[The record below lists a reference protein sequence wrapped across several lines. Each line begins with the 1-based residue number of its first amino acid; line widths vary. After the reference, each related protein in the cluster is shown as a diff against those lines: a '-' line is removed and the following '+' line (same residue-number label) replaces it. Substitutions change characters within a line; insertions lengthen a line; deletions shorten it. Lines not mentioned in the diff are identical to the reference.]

1 MGGSGTTGWRRP
13 AIRRPGSSRWLIRS
27 WTLTASP
34 LLHRK
39 AIVPDAGLMK
49 QLRRRETGAAEAAQ
63 LAEIATGRP
72 AGAGTLVAEARAH
85 HIEACHR

>member
-1 MGGSGTTGWRRP
+1 
-13 AIRRPGSSRWLIRS
+13 
-27 WTLTASP
+27 
-34 LLHRK
+34 
-39 AIVPDAGLMK
+39 MK

-85 HIEACHR
+85 HIEARHREDPEADARRRAEARSPR